1 MKNLFLY
8 FVIINFL
15 ISGCSKRSISNN
27 AVNISFSAPLF
38 HESGAKFEFEKE
50 FTIFSTHDALI
61 YEIPYFHREETDSV
75 PKIIKKFFI
84 FKKEAESGLM
94 YIPTQSNSP
103 RVFDVDSVLKAE
115 TFKGVDVFKIE
126 EETFVSKSESKDN
139 IKEVYVPKVKKDM
152 TFPDT
157 TVVTY
162 STKKLD
168 LNFSWSR
175 SLEEVKNKTVTKVES
190 VYNPQV
196 VKGVSIPKYQVIFE
210 LKVLNVI
217 PKSQL
222 KKVQKYIK
230 KFEED
235 SKKLLKEKV

>member
-1 MKNLFLY
+1 MKNITFYLL
-8 FVIINFL
+8 VINVL
-15 ISGCSKRSISNN
+15 LLSCSKREIKSN
-27 AVNISFSAPLF
+27 ALHVIYSAPLF
-38 HESGAKFEFEKE
+38 HESGAKIDWGKE
-50 FTIFSTHDALI
+50 FTIYSTDDAFI
-61 YEIPYFHREETDSV
+61 YELPYFNKKVTDSV